1 MLVNSQ
7 HSPLRSK
14 SAPVS
19 PTRREDDPLKSIVD
33 KKTTFQ
39 HLYNVIF
46 FKTQEEYPSILYLQR
61 YLKFIKKNLKV
72 YSDYFRSQ
80 RLQYL
85 AIIEIKSRGNQ
96 CRLALLSDNIEVS
109 RLNITIV
116 ESIALYEDICEESL
130 LSNIETD
137 DILFTP
143 SNSGKMTYSQ
153 VIAQKEC
160 LNDSSGPTN
169 VENLET
175 SLNTVTKVTS
185 GTMTE
190 EIVHISEEKEQHNLI
205 NNVFSLPPEAF
216 IRACEK
222 LGNDKLSVLIEKFSH
237 AKQLLEL

>member
-1 MLVNSQ
+1 M
-7 HSPLRSK
+7 RSK

-61 YLKFIKKNLKV
+61 YIKFVKKNLKV

-96 CRLALLSDNIEVS
+96 CRLALLSNNIEVS
-109 RLNITIV
+109 RLNISIV
-116 ESIALYEDICEESL
+116 ESIALYEDIDICEENL
-130 LSNIETD
+130 LSDGIETD
-137 DILFTP
+137 DVLFTP

-160 LNDSSGPTN
+160 LNDSAVVLDSTN
-169 VENLET
+169 AEISET
-175 SLNTVTKVTS
+175 ALNSKVTKVTS

-190 EIVHISEEKEQHNLI
+190 EIVHVGEEKEQHNLI